1 MKDRVLMGPTLFE
14 RQAKVGGDIFYSCN
28 EQAYLDIPKILITNL
43 VGQLHAKLQNFETL
57 QDLFSKPHI
66 QVVKVTTSFQLNAKQ
81 NAEKR
86 YHEVLKKEGLQEQ
99 ELVRLTKPI
108 QKRRRVK
115 TLSVPRKKSS
125 KESAGMDSEWST

>member
-1 MKDRVLMGPTLFE
+1 MIKLVYFL
-14 RQAKVGGDIFYSCN
+14 V
-28 EQAYLDIPKILITNL
+28 
-43 VGQLHAKLQNFETL
+43 VGQLIRNATGIRKKN
-57 QDLFSKPHI
+57 I
-66 QVVKVTTSFQLNAKQ
+66 SFQLSAKQ

-99 ELVRLTKPI
+99 DLVRLTKPM

-125 KESAGMDSEWST
+125 REAIQ

>member
-1 MKDRVLMGPTLFE
+1 MIKLFYFL
-14 RQAKVGGDIFYSCN
+14 V
-28 EQAYLDIPKILITNL
+28 
-43 VGQLHAKLQNFETL
+43 VGQLIRNATGIRKKN
-57 QDLFSKPHI
+57 I
-66 QVVKVTTSFQLNAKQ
+66 SFQLSAKQ

-99 ELVRLTKPI
+99 DLVRLTKPM

-125 KESAGMDSEWST
+125 REAIQ

>member
-1 MKDRVLMGPTLFE
+1 MIKLVYFL
-14 RQAKVGGDIFYSCN
+14 V
-28 EQAYLDIPKILITNL
+28 
-43 VGQLHAKLQNFETL
+43 VGQLIRNATGILRKKN
-57 QDLFSKPHI
+57 I
-66 QVVKVTTSFQLNAKQ
+66 SFQLSAKQ

-99 ELVRLTKPI
+99 DLVRLTKPM

-125 KESAGMDSEWST
+125 REAIQ